1 MKQVHSF
8 LLGGLSTALI
18 IACSGSSDSGAKSSQ
33 PTKLDSGQVNQ
44 IVTAIKG
51 AKWEYDAVNGAKV
64 EELGKEGWEVIF
76 YESSKGLYFM
86 KKRID

>member
-18 IACSGSSDSGAKSSQ
+18 IACSGSSGSGSKTSQ

-51 AKWEYDAVNGAKV
+51 AKWEYKAARGSELA
-64 EELGKEGWEVIF
+64 ELGKQGWEVII
-76 YESSKGLYFM
+76 YEPTKGVYFM
-86 KKRID
+86 KKRSD